1 MLGLVTTLLG
11 LVTTGIGTYFLFLR
25 APLLPEDIRY
35 TGIDPSTLPPAFTA
49 WLGIVFATWGGF
61 IAGFGVVLL
70 GAGIYFWSGRRH
82 WLLFGIAAGVLIA
95 FGRFLYSNVL
105 LGSDFLWFIAV
116 AAALAL
122 IVAVALIV
130 QAIRRNRR
138 P

>member
-1 MLGLVTTLLG
+1 MGENVIAPRSTMLGLVTTLLG

-35 TGIDPSTLPPAFTA
+35 T
-49 WLGIVFATWGGF
+49 GIVFATWGGF